1 MSSGGTGP
9 HWVSLTTLQLA
20 GMFGK
25 FSSPTKKQSEPE
37 AEVSTVIPSQSM
49 FWTQKRSK
57 QSSVPK
63 MTCVPRHAPSTL
75 PPPVSVPEALES
87 HSIEIEALIE
97 GVKSSVA
104 KLQTSFPKQSMEC
117 FGSGTPKGSKT
128 TCALEQ
134 VWPESAGSVLTLE
147 VSLQ

>member
-9 HWVSLTTLQLA
+9 HWVSLTTLQFS
-20 GMFGK
+20 GMLGK
-25 FSSPTKKQSEPE
+25 DSSPTKKHSEPE
-37 AEVSTVIPSQSM
+37 AEVSTVIPSQSR
-49 FWTQKRSK
+49 FSTQKRSK

-63 MTCVPRHAPSTL
+63 MTSVPRHAPSVL

-97 GVKSSVA
+97 GVKSRVA
-104 KLQTSFPKQSMEC
+104 KLQTSFPRQSTEC
-117 FGSGTPKGSKT
+117 FGFGTPNGSKT
-128 TCALEQ
+128 NCPLEQ
-134 VWPESAGSVLTLE
+134 VCPESPGSVLTLE